1 MPLPSNCAL
10 SLLGHSRPGDT
21 VHSKPKQAIIIRLS
35 TEILDA
41 LEANPDAIK
50 VDFSGSPARTIF
62 CPGLHSLTSI
72 MYRRFGQVLRI
83 FP

>member
-50 VDFSGSPARTIF
+50 VDFSGSPARTTL
-62 CPGLHSLTSI
+62 CRGRRSLTSI
-72 MYRRFGQVLRI
+72 TYRSFGQVLRI

>member
-50 VDFSGSPARTIF
+50 VDFSGSPVRTIAY
-62 CPGLHSLTSI
+62 GLRYLTSCNFHR
-72 MYRRFGQVLRI
+72 YFGRALRI
-83 FP
+83 LS